1 MASNKN
7 EGFEIDESID
17 KVEHYVQQNKKSLT
31 IIVVAA
37 VGIVLTYFA
46 YTNLV
51 LGPQEEKA
59 QNAMFAAERYFSQ
72 DSLKQSSNGD
82 GTYPGF
88 EQIAQDYGSTKTG
101 NLANYYLGMTYLK
114 KGEFEKAIETLKKYD
129 AEDDI
134 TGALALGGIAAANQ
148 ELNRVDEA
156 VSFYKKA
163 SDYDDNNFTRP
174 SFLFKTGR
182 AYEQQKNYSAA
193 LEVYNQIKKD
203 YPTSTEARDID
214 KFIGR
219 ATALS
224 SK

>member
-1 MASNKN
+1 MSSNNK
-7 EGFEIDESID
+7 EGFEFDGSID
-17 KVEHYVQQNKKSLT
+17 KVEHYVQDNKKSLT
-31 IIVVAA
+31 IILGAA
-37 VGIVLTYFA
+37 VLIVLAYFA
-46 YTNLV
+46 YTNFI

-72 DSLKQSSNGD
+72 DSLKQALTGD

-88 EQIAQDYGSTKTG
+88 EQIVQDYGSTKSG
-101 NLANYYLGMTYLK
+101 NLAKYYLGMTYLK
-114 KGEFEKAIETLKKYD
+114 KGDFEKAIEALKNYD

-148 ELNRVDEA
+148 ELGRYDEA
-156 VSFYKKA
+156 INYYKKA
-163 SDYDDNNFTRP
+163 SEYDENNFTKP
-174 SFLFKTGR
+174 MFLMKTGR
-182 AYEQQKNYSAA
+182 VYEHQKNYSAA

-203 YPTSTEARDID
+203 YPTCTEARDID
-214 KFIGR
+214 KYIGR

>member
-1 MASNKN
+1 MSSNKN

-174 SFLFKTGR
+174 LFLFKTGR
-182 AYEQQKNYSAA
+182 A
-193 LEVYNQIKKD
+193 
-203 YPTSTEARDID
+203 
-214 KFIGR
+214 
-219 ATALS
+219 
-224 SK
+224 

>member
-1 MASNKN
+1 MSSNKN

-51 LGPQEEKA
+51 LGPEEEKA

-174 SFLFKTGR
+174 LFLFKTGR

>member
-174 SFLFKTGR
+174 LFLFKTGR